1 MGRGGNVWEW
11 DESSF
16 DLINSSGSSF
26 RGGRGGRWYDNS
38 SSMSSSY
45 RFEYGIPSDGYL
57 DVGFRVVTLSPSFP
71 PAVPEA
77 TSMAIFGLGALGL
90 AYRARTI
97 KGDCIRATNMDSEIR
112 SSKRLGKD
120 VGFGELRRYKTL
132 HECAESIR
140 VERTCAVDGAM
151 LGSNH
156 PLFYCCAVSGTGSKG
171 YVNRTG
177 LAHSFPSILVRMR

>member
-90 AYRARTI
+90 AYCARTI
-97 KGDCIRATNMDSEIR
+97 KGDCIRATNMASEIR

-120 VGFGELRRYKTL
+120 EGFG
-132 HECAESIR
+132 
-140 VERTCAVDGAM
+140 
-151 LGSNH
+151 
-156 PLFYCCAVSGTGSKG
+156 
-171 YVNRTG
+171 
-177 LAHSFPSILVRMR
+177 